1 MYKSENKQECLA
13 QNIRLFCTT
22 NGLTNR
28 DFMGLVG
35 VSEATL
41 NNWLRGSCLPD
52 ETSQHVLE
60 KVFNAKFDKICSNI
74 ITARF
79 LLDRVVTIEDVFPY
93 NCIIS
98 ASFGVSSGTDAL
110 LRYEYSNDD
119 DFDFNYRK
127 ISPEVFDQIFGTL
140 NYREQMIIEMRYR
153 DSYTLE
159 DVGKKVGVTRERV
172 RQIEYKALRKINFGV
187 EKFIRKTRLDLEELQ
202 AENAQLR
209 QYIAALEAAK
219 SIDTSAPAA
228 ARPAVLPAALDTCI
242 EDLDFSVRTYNC
254 LKRAQINTI
263 QDIVNYTAGFERIRN
278 LGRRSID
285 EIASKI
291 SGLHVGYVYDI
302 DQRKFVLDAPYDLPP
317 YEV

>member
-13 QNIRLFCTT
+13 QNIRLFCTA
-22 NGLTNR
+22 NNLTLR

-52 ETSQHVLE
+52 ETSQRILE
-60 KVFNAKFDKICSNI
+60 KVFSAKFDKICSSI
-74 ITARF
+74 VTARF

-98 ASFGVSSGTDAL
+98 ASFGVNSGTDAL

-119 DFDFNYRK
+119 EFDFNYRK

-159 DVGKKVGVTRERV
+159 DVGKKVELTRERV
-172 RQIEYKALRKINFGV
+172 RQIESKALRKIHIGIERYLRERCHN
-187 EKFIRKTRLDLEELQ
+187 LAELQ
-202 AENAQLR
+202 NENAQLR
-209 QYIAALEAAK
+209 QYIAALEVAK
-219 SIDTSAPAA
+219 SADTSATAA
-228 ARPAVLPAALDTCI
+228 TRPAALSTALDTII

-254 LKRAQINTI
+254 LKRAQLNTV
-263 QDIVNYTAGFERIRN
+263 QDIVNYSADFGRIRN

-291 SGLHVGYVYDI
+291 AGLHVGYIYDI

>member
-13 QNIRLFCTT
+13 QNIRLFCTA
-22 NGLTNR
+22 NNLTLR

-52 ETSQHVLE
+52 ETSQRVLE
-60 KVFNAKFDKICSNI
+60 KVFNAKFDKICSCI
-74 ITARF
+74 VTARF

-119 DFDFNYRK
+119 EFDFNYRK

-159 DVGKKVGVTRERV
+159 DVGKKVELTRERV
-172 RQIEYKALRKINFGV
+172 RQIECKALRKINFGV

-202 AENAQLR
+202 TENAQLR

-219 SIDTSAPAA
+219 SIDTSAPAVT
-228 ARPAVLPAALDTCI
+228 RPAVLPSALDTCI

-254 LKRAQINTI
+254 LKRARINTI

-278 LGRRSID
+278 LGRKGID

-291 SGLHVGYVYDI
+291 AELRVGYVYDT